1 MANPLLDFTDLPLF
15 DQVRPEH
22 VGPAIDQL
30 LAESEAALTAAVAP
44 DLPADW
50 TTLSRTLDVATEKLG
65 RAWGVVGHLN
75 AIAYDVAPGHKLA
88 LVFDTQDHLYSAP
101 VRWGEAFSMTIEA
114 GDGVSALTLPT
125 R

>member
-1 MANPLLDFTDLPLF
+1 MKIRGSPQVQLR
-15 DQVRPEH
+15 VRPSQKRGMLVAYLH
-22 VGPAIDQL
+22 DVDQL
-30 LAESEAALTAAVAP
+30 GWGTVITHRARAVHWATP
-44 DLPADW
+44 GQSIDFSFDLNV
-50 TTLSRTLDVATEKLG
+50 T
-65 RAWGVVGHLN
+65 
-75 AIAYDVAPGHKLA
+75 AYDVAPGHKLA